1 MHKSGKSHKTFTI
14 TIDKLVYE
22 GAGLGRHRGKVIF
35 VPFSVPGDR
44 LLARAVEVKSKFTRA
59 EIVRILEP
67 GPGRVD
73 PVCPYFGKCGGCHWQ
88 QLNYRRQVDAK
99 REILEEI
106 LHHRFSGTRELPIN
120 MTACPQP
127 FSYRSRARVQLRGS
141 GPRSTIGFF
150 RHGSRSVEDIESCP
164 LFRPSLNQALAALR
178 RFKIQIG
185 CDPGMREMDIAC
197 SEESGTW
204 DTVPCRSGVDKNT
217 EDTSGSSSR
226 SEEVFLQRAVGEF
239 LYSLTAPVFFQ
250 ANDFMVPELVSL
262 VLNSATNGRNDSAL
276 DLYAGVGLYSLPLAR
291 HFQQVIAVEY
301 SPDAARL
308 CTKNASNAGLVNVQT
323 VCADVATW
331 MNSVGDS
338 EFSIVVLN
346 PPRTGAGSKV
356 MERIAQ
362 WAPETIIYVSCN
374 PLTLVRDISRIPA
387 GKYKVDLAEGLDLFP
402 QTFHFETIVRLVRI

>member
-1 MHKSGKSHKTFTI
+1 
-14 TIDKLVYE
+14 
-22 GAGLGRHRGKVIF
+22 
-35 VPFSVPGDR
+35 
-44 LLARAVEVKSKFTRA
+44 
-59 EIVRILEP
+59 
-67 GPGRVD
+67 
-73 PVCPYFGKCGGCHWQ
+73 
-88 QLNYRRQVDAK
+88 
-99 REILEEI
+99 
-106 LHHRFSGTRELPIN
+106 
-120 MTACPQP
+120 
-127 FSYRSRARVQLRGS
+127 
-141 GPRSTIGFF
+141 
-150 RHGSRSVEDIESCP
+150 
-164 LFRPSLNQALAALR
+164 
-178 RFKIQIG
+178 
-185 CDPGMREMDIAC
+185 MREMDIAC